1 MRALRDLPEFS
12 QVSFARTPHQRR
24 NKPLVGT
31 KRIKWNRQPPCIRDH
46 SRHLKAGR
54 PWLFKA
60 KGASVA
66 GEASIGQTMALQ
78 GIVFSFLEADV
89 KGRYWVF

>member
-1 MRALRDLPEFS
+1 
-12 QVSFARTPHQRR
+12 
-24 NKPLVGT
+24 
-31 KRIKWNRQPPCIRDH
+31 
-46 SRHLKAGR
+46 LKAGR

-89 KGRYWVF
+89 KGMYWVF